1 MPILPATHYINANY
15 NCIYSSRRCQQ
26 GEGPV
31 KLLYGSILHHLPPSS
46 SLSDMNVSCMDSGAR
61 TRYFSSVVVVV
72 VVVTTVSVTTFK

>member
-1 MPILPATHYINANY
+1 M
-15 NCIYSSRRCQQ
+15 
-26 GEGPV
+26 

-72 VVVTTVSVTTFK
+72 VVVVTTVSVTTFSVSTTEM

>member
-1 MPILPATHYINANY
+1 M
-15 NCIYSSRRCQQ
+15 
-26 GEGPV
+26 

-72 VVVTTVSVTTFK
+72 VVVVTTVSVTTFK